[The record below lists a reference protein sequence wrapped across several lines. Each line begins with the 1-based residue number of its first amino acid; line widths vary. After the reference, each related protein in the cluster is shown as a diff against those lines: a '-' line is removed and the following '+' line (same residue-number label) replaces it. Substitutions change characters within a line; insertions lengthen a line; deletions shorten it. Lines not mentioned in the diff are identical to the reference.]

1 MEYEIL
7 YCHYGEY
14 IVKKVYLNNE
24 GEAKNHIP
32 KGCKIIDMRVFSE
45 DDY

>member
-7 YCHYGEY
+7 YFHYGY
-14 IVKKVYLNNE
+14 QVKKVYLNNE